1 LDTKTT
7 FLKVQADFYFST
19 SAKTPFQQVQVVS
32 CLSIDGKVI
41 QENLHKFANV
51 LLESLNDSPLKGG

>member
-1 LDTKTT
+1 M
-7 FLKVQADFYFST
+7 VQTDFYFST

-41 QENLHKFANV
+41 QENLHKLPNV
-51 LLESLNDSPLKGG
+51 FSESLNDSPLQGG

>member
-1 LDTKTT
+1 M
-7 FLKVQADFYFST
+7 VQTDFYFST

-41 QENLHKFANV
+41 QENLHKLPNV
-51 LLESLNDSPLKGG
+51 LLESLNNSPLKGG